1 MKSSSMRLTSV
12 NRTVSSVLFYRHL
25 ETPISI

>member
-1 MKSSSMRLTSV
+1 MHRQVV
-12 NRTVSSVLFYRHL
+12 NRTVRTVLFYRHL